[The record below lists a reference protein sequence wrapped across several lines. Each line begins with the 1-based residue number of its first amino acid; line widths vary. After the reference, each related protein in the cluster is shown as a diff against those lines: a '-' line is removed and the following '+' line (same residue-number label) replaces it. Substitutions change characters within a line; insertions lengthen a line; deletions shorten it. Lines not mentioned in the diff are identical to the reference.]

1 MRSFTALTLLLALIG
16 VLQTNAGNVFYLEDK
31 GKVSAKGKG
40 SRRLKSATFDAFDTN
55 GKSKGKSGVDAA
67 SANGKSKGKS
77 KSGVDAA
84 SANGKSKGKSGGG
97 KSSKSSETDATICG
111 TSKTGKS
118 GGRKLCGVDSQDAS
132 VNVIAGAKV
141 PESAAVCN
149 TQVYKTAAASIAGSV
164 VWFAM

>member
-16 VLQTNAGNVFYLEDK
+16 VLQTNAGNVFYLEHK

-40 SRRLKSATFDAFDTN
+40 SRRLKSDSAAVFDTGKSKGKSGSDDDAASGN
-55 GKSKGKSGVDAA
+55 GKSKGKSG
-67 SANGKSKGKS
+67 S
-77 KSGVDAA
+77 
-84 SANGKSKGKSGGG
+84 G
-97 KSSKSSETDATICG
+97 KSSKSSEDEANNCG

-132 VNVIAGAKV
+132 VNVVAGTKV
-141 PESAAVCN
+141 PKSAAVCN

>member
-55 GKSKGKSGVDAA
+55 GKSKG
-67 SANGKSKGKS
+67 

-149 TQVYKTAAASIAGSV
+149 TQVYKTAAASIAGSII
-164 VWFAM
+164 WFVM

>member
-40 SRRLKSATFDAFDTN
+40 SRRLKSATVDAFDTN
-55 GKSKGKSGVDAA
+55 GKSKGKSGVDA
-67 SANGKSKGKS
+67 NGKSKGE
-77 KSGVDAA
+77 
-84 SANGKSKGKSGGG
+84 SGGG

>member
-67 SANGKSKGKS
+67 SP
-77 KSGVDAA
+77 
-84 SANGKSKGKSGGG
+84 NGKSKGKSGGG
-97 KSSKSSETDATICG
+97 KSSKSSETGATICG
-111 TSKTGKS
+111 TSKTDKS

>member
-67 SANGKSKGKS
+67 SP
-77 KSGVDAA
+77 
-84 SANGKSKGKSGGG
+84 NGKSKGKSGGG

-118 GGRKLCGVDSQDAS
+118 GGPKLCGVDSQDAS

>member
-55 GKSKGKSGVDAA
+55 GKSKGKSG
-67 SANGKSKGKS
+67 
-77 KSGVDAA
+77 
-84 SANGKSKGKSGGG
+84 GG
-97 KSSKSSETDATICG
+97 KSSKSSETGATICG

>member
-67 SANGKSKGKS
+67 S
-77 KSGVDAA
+77 

-141 PESAAVCN
+141 ER
-149 TQVYKTAAASIAGSV
+149 
-164 VWFAM
+164 

>member
-67 SANGKSKGKS
+67 SP
-77 KSGVDAA
+77 
-84 SANGKSKGKSGGG
+84 NGKSKGKSGGG
-97 KSSKSSETDATICG
+97 KSSKSSETGATICG

>member
-16 VLQTNAGNVFYLEDK
+16 VLQTNAGNVFYLEHK

-40 SRRLKSATFDAFDTN
+40 SRRLKSDRNVVIFDN
-55 GKSKGKSGVDAA
+55 VKSKGKSGGAA
-67 SANGKSKGKS
+67 PSGNGKS
-77 KSGVDAA
+77 
-84 SANGKSKGKSGGG
+84 KSGGG
-97 KSSKSSETDATICG
+97 KSSKSIGADANDCG

-132 VNVIAGAKV
+132 VNVVAGTKV
-141 PESAAVCN
+141 PKSAAVCN
-149 TQVYKTAAASIAGSV
+149 TQVYKTAAASIACSV

>member
-16 VLQTNAGNVFYLEDK
+16 VLQTNAGNVFYLEHK

-40 SRRLKSATFDAFDTN
+40 SRRLKSDRNVVIFDN
-55 GKSKGKSGVDAA
+55 VKSKGKSGGAA
-67 SANGKSKGKS
+67 P
-77 KSGVDAA
+77 SG
-84 SANGKSKGKSGGG
+84 NGKSGGG
-97 KSSKSSETDATICG
+97 KSSKSIGADANDCG

-132 VNVIAGAKV
+132 VNVVAGTKV
-141 PESAAVCN
+141 PKSAAVCN

>member
-16 VLQTNAGNVFYLEDK
+16 VLQTNAGNVFYLEHK

-40 SRRLKSATFDAFDTN
+40 SRRLKSDRNVVNVDN
-55 GKSKGKSGVDAA
+55 VKSKGKSGGAA
-67 SANGKSKGKS
+67 PSGNGKS
-77 KSGVDAA
+77 KSGGAA
-84 SANGKSKGKSGGG
+84 PSGNGKSGGG
-97 KSSKSSETDATICG
+97 KSSKSIGADANDCG

-132 VNVIAGAKV
+132 VNVVAGTKV
-141 PESAAVCN
+141 PKSAAVCN